1 MAQNEEKMQ
10 ADQAAFGAHYI
21 DDTIHADKSSRT
33 AAFIKK
39 FLQRK
44 TAVLGLVIILF
55 FVVVAIVGPSIA
67 PYDYTAYDYSNML
80 SGPSAAHWFG
90 TDHYGRDIFSR
101 MLVGTRLTLGVAL
114 SSVVVGAALGT
125 VLGLLAGYYGG
136 IIEMRSLRFLDLE
149 SSTYLLPLWYSRCR
163 VLRVS
168 CEARH

>member
-101 MLVGTRLTLGVAL
+101 MLVGT
-114 SSVVVGAALGT
+114 S
-125 VLGLLAGYYGG
+125 
-136 IIEMRSLRFLDLE
+136 
-149 SSTYLLPLWYSRCR
+149 
-163 VLRVS
+163 
-168 CEARH
+168 

>member
-55 FVVVAIVGPSIA
+55 FHQSLHMIIQHMT
-67 PYDYTAYDYSNML
+67 TATCFPDRVRRTGLEQIIMD
-80 SGPSAAHWFG
+80 G
-90 TDHYGRDIFSR
+90 IFS
-101 MLVGTRLTLGVAL
+101 
-114 SSVVVGAALGT
+114 VVCWSAQ
-125 VLGLLAGYYGG
+125 
-136 IIEMRSLRFLDLE
+136 D
-149 SSTYLLPLWYSRCR
+149 
-163 VLRVS
+163 
-168 CEARH
+168 

>member
-90 TDHYGRDIFSR
+90 TDH
-101 MLVGTRLTLGVAL
+101 
-114 SSVVVGAALGT
+114 SVVCWSAQ
-125 VLGLLAGYYGG
+125 
-136 IIEMRSLRFLDLE
+136 D
-149 SSTYLLPLWYSRCR
+149 
-163 VLRVS
+163 
-168 CEARH
+168 